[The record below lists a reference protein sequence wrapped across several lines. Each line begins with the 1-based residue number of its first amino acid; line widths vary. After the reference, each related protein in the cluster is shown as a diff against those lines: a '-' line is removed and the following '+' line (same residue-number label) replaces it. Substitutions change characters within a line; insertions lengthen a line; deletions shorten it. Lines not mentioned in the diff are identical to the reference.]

1 MFEIANETARH
12 EWLKQRL
19 LGEHPDLDEETLA
32 DTLEGLTDLNEV
44 ILSALRSALDDEA
57 DVDAIK
63 ARIGDLRARMDRIE
77 NRARTKRRICA
88 EAMETCA
95 LPRIQGADLTVSLRA
110 RSKRVE
116 ITDETLLPKTFWRIP
131 DPVIDRRSLSDA
143 LKAGSE
149 VEGATLVDGEANIM
163 VRVR

>member
-1 MFEIANETARH
+1 MLNIATETARH
-12 EWLKQRL
+12 EWLKRRL

-44 ILSALRSALDDEA
+44 ILSALRSALDDEGNI
-57 DVDAIK
+57 DAIK
-63 ARIGDLRARMDRIE
+63 ARIGELRARMDRIE
-77 NRARTKRRICA
+77 HRARSKRRICA
-88 EAMETCA
+88 EAMEACSLA
-95 LPRIQGADLTVSLRA
+95 RIKGADLTVSLRA

-116 ITDETLLPKTFWRIP
+116 IVDETLLPKSYWRIP

-143 LKAGSE
+143 LKAGQE
-149 VEGATLVDGEANIM
+149 IKGAELVDGDANIM